1 MTQRYNCRLYQEGK
15 PCSMT
20 AERIQELENVG
31 FKWEVRAY
39 NGSWNERF
47 EQLRVTPSTKY

>member
-1 MTQRYNCRLYQEGK
+1 
-15 PCSMT
+15 MT